1 MSLEELHSS
10 FLSKI
15 NFSTAF
21 ALDSSTPGISEDLV
35 KLNADIAKNIKY
47 VLGEKEES
55 QESKNEEQFNK
66 EETYD

>member
-1 MSLEELHSS
+1 M
-10 FLSKI
+10 K
-15 NFSTAF
+15 
-21 ALDSSTPGISEDLV
+21 PGISEDLV

-55 QESKNEEQFNK
+55 QESENEKQLNK